1 MQNLRLGDWAMIL
14 VYGMTMIFIGV
25 YCLQFARKGINYF
38 AGGRRIPWWVSG
50 ISSWMSAFSAYVFV
64 GLASAVYRVGIAPL
78 FHIMFSI
85 AFAWFVGSF
94 LWAARWRK
102 TGIITVPE
110 FMEQRFNL
118 TTRQV
123 FAWVVTPFRI
133 MDDGVKC
140 YATALIIATVFG
152 IPYWYSILG
161 LSLVTIAYTMMGGL
175 WAVMIT
181 DVVQFVILIVVVFV
195 VLPIGLDKIG
205 WLANPGFAAP
215 EGFYRI
221 FHAFETYEG
230 EFTLWFF
237 AAMWVMTPLLYNGSF
252 SLVQRYT
259 TVPTPR
265 DARKSAW
272 LSMSLSLVFFPFM
285 IGPPMISRLYYGDAL
300 MGSTTLMETSYIKL
314 CLDLLPVGM
323 IGVVV
328 VALMA
333 ATMSSLAGDFNI
345 YGAVLTNDLYH
356 RLINRR
362 AGQQRLAVVGK
373 FNTFVVGGLAMGIA
387 FLIPV
392 MGGAFK
398 VMMNILGMIGGPTT
412 IPILL
417 GLWIRTSGPG
427 AAIAA
432 CVSGVAFGGVTRF
445 ILQWPYAPFVLGNIA
460 VTTVVFLG
468 WGLLWPVS
476 GALRE
481 KVDALFDRVLG
492 AETTPEA
499 EERPGPVPSDRD
511 LGEEKAPS
519 PYTIVGYIL
528 VIIGLTL
535 GMIGFISGTLEG
547 RLIDGIVAAV
557 LVVLG
562 GLMILQG
569 RRAVLRS

>member
-1 MQNLRLGDWAMIL
+1 LQNLRLGDWAMIL
-14 VYGMTMIFIGV
+14 VYGATMILIGV
-25 YCLQFARKGINYF
+25 YCIRFARKGVNYF
-38 AGGRRIPWWVSG
+38 AGGRKIPWWVSG
-50 ISSWMSAFSAYVFV
+50 VSSWMSAFSAYVFV

-78 FHIMFSI
+78 FHIMLSMS
-85 AFAWFVGSF
+85 FAWFIGAF
-94 LWAARWRK
+94 LWAGRWRK

-118 TTRQV
+118 STRQV

-161 LSLVTIAYTMMGGL
+161 LSLLTIAYTMMGGL

-181 DVVQFVILIVVVFV
+181 DIVQFVILIVVVFV

-205 WLANPGFAAP
+205 WLSNAGFGP
-215 EGFYRI
+215 PDGFYSV

-230 EFTLWFF
+230 EFTIWFF
-237 AAMWVMTPLLYNGSF
+237 VAMWVMTPLLYNGSF

-272 LSMSLSLVFFPFM
+272 LSMSLGLVFFPFI
-285 IGPPMISRLYYGDAL
+285 IGPPMISRLLYGDAL

-362 AGQQRLAVVGK
+362 ASQRRLAAVGK
-373 FNTFVVGGLAMGIA
+373 FNTFLVGGLAMGTA
-387 FLIPV
+387 LLIPV
-392 MGGAFK
+392 LGGAFK

-417 GLWIRTSGPG
+417 GLWIRRSGPG

-432 CVSGVAFGGVTRF
+432 CVSGIAFGAVTRF
-445 ILQWPYAPFVLGNIA
+445 ILLWPYAPFVLGNIV

-468 WGLLWPVS
+468 WGYLFPAAGEV
-476 GALRE
+476 RE
-481 KVDALFDRVLG
+481 KIDILFDRVLG
-492 AETTPEA
+492 AEKAA
-499 EERPGPVPSDRD
+499 EPQESPVSAAM
-511 LGEEKAPS
+511 EQEKDEDKVPS

-528 VIIGLTL
+528 AIIGLTL
-535 GMIGFISGTLEG
+535 GLIGFLGGGGGEAMW
-547 RLIDGIVAAV
+547 IDGIVAVV

-562 GLMILQG
+562 GLMVKRG
-569 RRAVLRS
+569 RALHQS

>member
-1 MQNLRLGDWAMIL
+1 MQNLRLGDWVMIL
-14 VYGMTMIFIGV
+14 VYGATMIFIGV
-25 YCLQFARKGINYF
+25 YCLRFARKGINYF

-50 ISSWMSAFSAYVFV
+50 VSSWMSAFSAYVFV
-64 GLASAVYRVGIAPL
+64 GLASVVYRVGIAPL

-85 AFAWFVGSF
+85 AFAWFVGAF

-118 TTRQV
+118 AARQV

-140 YATALIIATVFG
+140 YATALIVATVFG

-161 LSLVTIAYTMMGGL
+161 LSLITIAYTMMGGL

-181 DVVQFVILIVVVFV
+181 DIVQFVILIVVVFV

-205 WLANPGFAAP
+205 WLSAPGFSAP
-215 EGFYRI
+215 DGFYKI

-237 AAMWVMTPLLYNGSF
+237 VAMWVMTPLLYNGSF

-265 DARKSAW
+265 DAVKSAW
-272 LSMSLSLVFFPFM
+272 LSMSLSLIFFPFM
-285 IGPPMISRLYYGDAL
+285 IGPPIISRLLYGDAL

-362 AGQQRLAVVGK
+362 AGQRRLAVVGR
-373 FNTFVVGGLAMGIA
+373 FNTFLVGGLAMGVA
-387 FLIPV
+387 LLIPI

-417 GLWIRTSGPG
+417 GLWIRRSGPG

-432 CVSGVAFGGVTRF
+432 CVSGVVFGGVTRF
-445 ILQWPYAPFVLGNIA
+445 ILHWSYAPFVLGNIA

-468 WGLLWPVS
+468 WGFLLPVT
-476 GALRE
+476 GALKE
-481 KVDALFDRVLG
+481 KVDALFDQVLG
-492 AETTPEA
+492 AETTTGLTKHPEPA
-499 EERPGPVPSDRD
+499 VSDRD
-511 LGEEKAPS
+511 TEEEKAPS

-528 VIIGLTL
+528 ALIGLTL
-535 GMIGFISGTLEG
+535 GLIGFVGGTGEAM
-547 RLIDGIVAAV
+547 LIDSIVAAV
-557 LVVLG
+557 LIVLG
-562 GLMILQG
+562 GSMILKG
-569 RRAVLRS
+569 KRAVINS